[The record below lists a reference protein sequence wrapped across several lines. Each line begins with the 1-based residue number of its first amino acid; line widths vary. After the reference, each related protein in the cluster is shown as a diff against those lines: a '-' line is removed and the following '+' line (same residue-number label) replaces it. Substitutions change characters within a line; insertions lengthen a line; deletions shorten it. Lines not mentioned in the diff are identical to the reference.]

1 MRPWSLLAY
10 GCEGEPKERG
20 GKRHD
25 GVKPLPRR
33 KLPPLDIAGSNKERK
48 KDAYTTNSVL
58 ASELE
63 QQRQELTVRYALR
76 VHPEEERKRVT
87 NSRHLERPRGQKVFA
102 KAVGGRGRHE
112 TLLCQMV

>member
-1 MRPWSLLAY
+1 MRLWSLLAY

-20 GKRHD
+20 CERHD
-25 GVKPLPRR
+25 GVEPLPRR

-63 QQRQELTVRYALR
+63 QQRQKLGTHRMICTAS
-76 VHPEEERKRVT
+76 T
-87 NSRHLERPRGQKVFA
+87 PRG
-102 KAVGGRGRHE
+102 R
-112 TLLCQMV
+112 TLTRN